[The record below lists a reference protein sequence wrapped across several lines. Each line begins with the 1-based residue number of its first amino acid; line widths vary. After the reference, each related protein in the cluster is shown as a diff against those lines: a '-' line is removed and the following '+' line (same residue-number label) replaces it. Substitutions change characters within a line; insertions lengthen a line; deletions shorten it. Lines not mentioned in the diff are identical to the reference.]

1 MFGFRKKAA
10 QSKIIQVP
18 DAFMNR
24 IAGAGMRG
32 DTSQT
37 GVFVKSPIAEN
48 QSSLETLY
56 VESWAAQKII
66 DIPVDDQFIYPR
78 TFKDLSDSESDKIVE
93 YQKALRINDRIRQ
106 GLKASRLFGTAFI
119 IMVSDDNVMQTPL
132 NMAAKILN
140 LKNLIVAD
148 RFHASVVEWDHDIA
162 SPNFNNP
169 LIYQFN
175 ITGITPLLVH
185 HTRVIRVDEI
195 KKLTS
200 EKWRSGYTGDWG
212 ISALTPLYNLITQEE
227 GIATAANYLLNE
239 ASIPILKVP
248 ELKDA
253 LAGHKDADN
262 IDTLVAKQND
272 IKSIYR
278 TTYLDAEMDLSRL
291 EPSLDHIAELFD
303 KFHLRMAAA
312 ADIPETRLL
321 GKCPSGL
328 NSTGESDIQN
338 YAMHVSAMQERI
350 LRPIYNKLDKLMLK
364 TLGLDNITLDYEF
377 RKLVDIS
384 DDKKADIELK
394 NAQRDIQYLINGI
407 LSPEEIRQNLYDTVT
422 YDIEPGLEPIG
433 VDEELRQMI
442 AGNIANTVN
451 TTEAKEA
458 KDAA

>member
-1 MFGFRKKAA
+1 MSADK
-10 QSKIIQVP
+10 
-18 DAFMNR
+18 
-24 IAGAGMRG
+24 
-32 DTSQT
+32 SQT
-37 GVFVKSPIAEN
+37 GVFIRSEIADN
-48 QSSLETLY
+48 QTALETIY
-56 VESWAAQKII
+56 VESWAAKKII
-66 DIPVDDQFIYPR
+66 DIPVDDQFVYPR
-78 TFKDLSDSESDKIVE
+78 TFKDLSDGESDKIIE
-93 YQKALRINDRIRQ
+93 YQKELRINDRIRQ
-106 GLKASRLFGTAFI
+106 ALKASRLFGTSFI

-132 NMAAKILN
+132 NMDAKILN

-175 ITGITPLLVH
+175 ITGINPLLVH
-185 HTRVIRVDEI
+185 HTRVIRIDEI

-200 EKWRSGYTGDWG
+200 EKWRSGYIGDWG

-227 GIATAANYLLNE
+227 AIATAANYLLNE

-253 LAGHKDADN
+253 LAGHQDADN

-291 EPSLDHIAELFD
+291 EPSLDNFADLFD

-328 NSTGESDIQN
+328 NSTGDSDIQN

-364 TLGLDNITLDYEF
+364 TLGMDNITLDYEF

-394 NAQRDIQYLINGI
+394 NAQRDIQYLMNGI
-407 LSPEEIRQNLYDTVT
+407 LSPDEVRQNLYDTVT
-422 YDIEPGLEPIG
+422 YDIDPGLQPIG
-433 VDEELRQMI
+433 IDEELREMI
-442 AGNIANTVN
+442 AGNIANTVGN
-451 TTEAKEA
+451 NQETKEE